1 MAKAKTATGVL
12 PNNLEAEQA
21 LLGCLLIDN
30 DTQTDVLDKL
40 SQDDFYQESH
50 KLIIGAMKKV
60 FNARK
65 PVDLVTLADQL
76 EADKE
81 LEKAGGISYITDLAK
96 ITPSAANFKYYL
108 DIVKRDSIHRR
119 LIRASQ
125 KIIDES
131 MSGSEAADSI
141 AFAERYRY
149 PAWADALRSLRAE
162 WQSHAGA
169 SDGKCA
175 GLTGTALPTHPQIKE
190 CR

>member
-141 AFAERYRY
+141 AFAEKQDRKSTR
-149 PAWADALRSLRAE
+149 LNS
-162 WQSHAGA
+162 SHPPWSISYAVF
-169 SDGKCA
+169 C
-175 GLTGTALPTHPQIKE
+175 
-190 CR
+190 